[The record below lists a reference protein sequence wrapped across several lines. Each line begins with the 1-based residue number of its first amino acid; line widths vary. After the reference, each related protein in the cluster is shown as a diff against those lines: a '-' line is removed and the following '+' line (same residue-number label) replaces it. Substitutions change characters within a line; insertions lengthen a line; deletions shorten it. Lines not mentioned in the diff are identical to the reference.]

1 MAVKAT
7 LKGWFCDVDHEY
19 AKRYGKYPDYDFT
32 DRLAAGQD
40 SDYVDALISSRMH
53 AIYMEIK
60 AAKGFRPLT
69 KHEYNPFENSER
81 LEK

>member
-19 AKRYGKYPDYDFT
+19 SKRYGKYPDYDYT
-32 DRLAAGQD
+32 DRLAAGQ
-40 SDYVDALISSRMH
+40 SSETVSALINGRMH
-53 AIYMEIK
+53 AIYTEIK

-69 KHEYNPFENSER
+69 KHEYNPFGDSER